1 MRVSL
6 SNCVIVIYFYFLY
19 FFTDRFCLMATDRSL
34 LFCRLQK
41 QKSNTHMSQVLDASN
56 MQVLRIRSVQR
67 SKPSQTCPPAFY
79 CDRCS
84 HWLHHTHH
92 LPDTGAGFLQM
103 AEANPNHIL
112 QLQLISVLHTKYPAT
127 ARPSK
132 PVKLARSRAADLWW
146 WVIFNSDCG
155 HHLRHRDHHHHRY
168 CPP

>member
-1 MRVSL
+1 MGTLLHAAIRLGICSITL
-6 SNCVIVIYFYFLY
+6 WINKLMMIPNM
-19 FFTDRFCLMATDRSL
+19 DRFCLMATDRSL

-67 SKPSQTCPPAFY
+67 SKPSQTCPPACY

-84 HWLHHTHH
+84 HWPHHARPH

-127 ARPSK
+127 AR
-132 PVKLARSRAADLWW
+132 AADLWW

-155 HHLRHRDHHHHRY
+155 HHLRHRDHHRHRY